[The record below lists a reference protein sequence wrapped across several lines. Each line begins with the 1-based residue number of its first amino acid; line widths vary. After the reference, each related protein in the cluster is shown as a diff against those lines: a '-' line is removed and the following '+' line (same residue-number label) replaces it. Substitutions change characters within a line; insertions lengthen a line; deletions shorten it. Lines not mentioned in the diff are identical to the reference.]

1 MVSRRAIVVLSVT
14 IIAFFALASPLKT
27 ASADVSSEQ
36 SYKIQDGET
45 LWSIAD
51 KFYGDGFKWTYL
63 ASRNNIQDVANIQ
76 NGKIIFIPPLTSQY
90 AKVTSQGT
98 VFAGPSPKPLLTS
111 SGATKEVLASSVSLE
126 EAVYADLA
134 IRHYLNNV
142 SVYSDDG
149 RSEDKV
155 SINADRQWLP
165 ASTVK
170 TFVAMYAYDQVDK
183 GNLGLDDLVQVQA
196 KNVVPTES
204 VDNGLPA
211 LQEGEYANISRLIFQ
226 MVTQSDNT
234 AYNVLLDVLDRRS
247 ITNYVH
253 SLGLNNTEIG
263 SKLNLDDVQEQYEN
277 STPGFGINTTTA
289 SDYSLAFQLI
299 EQNKVPYSNDL
310 LDTFAKQKINNMIPL
325 YLPKN
330 IEVAHKTG
338 DLDPLYHDG
347 GIVIAPNRKYILSI
361 FSNTGDPNVVAHI
374 SDLVYSKNFNLVG
387 ETEKSQQPVSQEPS
401 GGIDPMVASGKPVS
415 QVLAAQTASVPEIT
429 AADLGIKAS
438 DLASGLAAKPAAVV
452 IIPADSRFH
461 FIISIL
467 QATKRAIALA
477 PDAINQ
483 ANLDDVNLK
492 IAEAKDLKNRG
503 KVAEANAI
511 LIKAQ
516 DEMVSVAKTKAIVN
530 DAPAQSEIQSLS
542 DARFSVLADELKTA
556 SPSNKN
562 KLIKEIASQAKET
575 AREVQPK
582 LPQASNAVSPSQKPL
597 IAEVVSVSNSQV
609 QVRTAGG
616 QIINVPNE
624 VVKIK
629 DETQPKTVEGT
640 PAPASNS
647 AIINSKLSSL
657 KKGQTIA
664 LIGASK
670 GDKFVASL
678 VVKNIPKEF
687 LAPQPV
693 TVLKVDSR
701 NKRIIVSENG
711 VPVQVNI
718 SSKAVV
724 KGQDTNVSIQSIK
737 AGDVVVVHSNNEQI
751 QSAVKPKPSGSP
763 TAQPV
768 ILKTPA
774 VTPRGT
780 GPSNSVPGSQPSSG
794 KNSQSQPN
802 VINANSVQI
811 LQKKEDVGK
820 SVSPSKPSVSRP
832 SSKKEEPK
840 KPEKKQE
847 EKKK

>member
-1 MVSRRAIVVLSVT
+1 MVHDKATVFFAVA
-14 IIAFFALASPLKT
+14 IIAFLALLFPVKT
-27 ASADVSSEQ
+27 VNADVSSEQ

-45 LWSIAD
+45 LWSVAD

-63 ASRNNIQDVANIQ
+63 ASRNNIQDVLNIQ
-76 NGKIIFIPPLTSQY
+76 KGKIIFIPPLTSQY

-98 VFAGPSPKPLLTS
+98 VFAGPSPKPLLTT
-111 SGATKEVLASSVSLE
+111 SGGAKEVLASTVSLE

-149 RSEDKV
+149 KPEDRV
-155 SINADRQWLP
+155 SINADREWLP

-211 LQEGEYANISRLIFQ
+211 LQEDEYANISRLIYQ

-247 ITNYVH
+247 VTDYVH
-253 SLGLNNTEIG
+253 SLGLSNTQIG
-263 SKLNLDDVQEQYEN
+263 SKLNLDDVQEQYEI

-299 EQNKVPYSNDL
+299 EQGKVPHSNDL
-310 LDTFAKQKINNMIPL
+310 LDIFSQQKLNNMIPL

-330 IEVAHKTG
+330 VEVAHKTG

-361 FSNTGDPNVVAHI
+361 FSNTGDPKIVAHI

-387 ETEKSQQPVSQEPS
+387 EEEKGQAPVSQVPS
-401 GGIDPMVASGKPVS
+401 QSIDPMVASGKPVS
-415 QVLAAQTASVPEIT
+415 QVLAAQTAPVPAIT

-438 DLASGLAAKPAAVV
+438 DLALGLAARPSATV

-467 QATKRAIALA
+467 QATKKAIALA

-483 ANLDDVNLK
+483 ANLDDINLK

-503 KVAEANAI
+503 KVTQANA
-511 LIKAQ
+511 LLRKAQ
-516 DEMVSVAKTKAIVN
+516 DQMIFVAKTKSIVN

-542 DARFSVLADELKTA
+542 DARFSVLASELKTGA
-556 SPSNKN
+556 PSDKN
-562 KLIKEIASQAKET
+562 KIIKEIASEAKET
-575 AREVQPK
+575 AREVQPR
-582 LPQASNAVSPSQKPL
+582 LPQASDAVSPSQKPL
-597 IAEVVSVSNSQV
+597 IAEVVNISNSQI

-616 QIINVPNE
+616 QIINVPND
-624 VVKIK
+624 VVRMK
-629 DETQPKTVEGT
+629 DETQPTTVEGT

-647 AIINSKLSSL
+647 AVVNSRLSTL

-678 VVKNIPKEF
+678 VVKNVPKE
-687 LAPQPV
+687 LIAPQPV
-693 TVLKVDSR
+693 TVLKVDSI

-718 SSKAVV
+718 SSQAVI
-724 KGQDTNVSIQSIK
+724 KGQDTNVSLQSIK
-737 AGDVVVVHSNNEQI
+737 VGDVVVVHSEEKQAQTNI
-751 QSAVKPKPSGSP
+751 KPKVSSSP

-768 ILKTPA
+768 ILKAPA
-774 VTPRGT
+774 AGSPS
-780 GPSNSVPGSQPSSG
+780 GPSSSNSISGAQPSTG
-794 KNSQSQPN
+794 KSFQPN
-802 VINANSVQI
+802 VVNASSVQI

-820 SVSPSKPSVSRP
+820 SVSPAPSKSSVNQP

-840 KPEKKQE
+840 KT